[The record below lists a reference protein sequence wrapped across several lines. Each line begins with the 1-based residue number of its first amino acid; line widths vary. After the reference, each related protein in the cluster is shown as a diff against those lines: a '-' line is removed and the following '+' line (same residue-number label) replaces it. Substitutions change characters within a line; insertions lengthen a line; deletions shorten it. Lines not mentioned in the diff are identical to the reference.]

1 MRCDSDSGRTNIGL
15 FSSQSGHCD
24 QHLTVCYLGVFLY
37 FQYEELS
44 DRRIG
49 LKTLKNPEELHGIGM
64 RSIQYVVGKYHGI
77 LKWECRENLFIT
89 DITMYL

>member
-1 MRCDSDSGRTNIGL
+1 MILTPGEQILGYSRVRVVIVSNTLL
-15 FSSQSGHCD
+15 FGI
-24 QHLTVCYLGVFLY
+24 LVFFY
-37 FQYEELS
+37 IFNMKS
-44 DRRIG
+44 CPTSTGRIG
-49 LKTLKNPEELHGIGM
+49 FKTLKNPEELHGIGM